1 MNLPVG
7 CIYGLLNW
15 DPMVWNIAFTNNGYD
30 LCLVLLIIDV
40 IDLFVKVYLQ
50 WIYLVAID
58 RKPHD

>member
-7 CIYGLLNW
+7 CIYGLLTW
-15 DPMVWNIAFTNNGYD
+15 DPMVWVIAFTNNGYD
-30 LCLVLLIIDV
+30 FLIIDV
-40 IDLFVKVYLQ
+40 IDLFAKVYLQ

>member
-15 DPMVWNIAFTNNGYD
+15 DPMVWVIAFINSGYD
-30 LCLVLLIIDV
+30 LFLIIDV
-40 IDLFVKVYLQ
+40 INLFAKVYLQ